1 MTTRKKTTA
10 TKPKTAATA
19 KPNTR
24 RKTKIVSSRRTKTGA
39 GNFVNFFVPLFFI
52 LCIVFCIGFLGF
64 MGYRTVTASSFF
76 DVKRIEVKGTNRV
89 SREEV
94 EKIVRLESEK
104 NGVWNADL
112 QKIREE
118 IEKSGFVKSA
128 TVSRILPDGIRVNVT
143 ERKPSA
149 IARIEGGDFW
159 VDDDGAIIVLVG
171 KDEARPPFFIQGWN
185 REKNEKAREENKER
199 VKIYLQMLS
208 DWQEYELAKRVK
220 AVDLTNVKEPFAITE
235 DSGEK
240 VAIELE
246 NGNLAKRLKDGIKAI
261 AGKGTNYQA
270 VNIEGQNMVLV
281 PRNKIGTPSS

>member
-1 MTTRKKTTA
+1 MATRKRTTAKKTTA
-10 TKPKTAATA
+10 VKPKS
-19 KPNTR
+19 R
-24 RKTKIVSSRRTKTGA
+24 RKTSTTSRRTTKGA

-52 LCIVFCIGFLGF
+52 LCIVFCTGFLAF

-76 DVKRIEVKGTNRV
+76 DVKKIEVRGAKRV
-89 SREEV
+89 SREEI

-118 IEKSGFVKSA
+118 IEKSNFVKA
-128 TVSRILPDGIRVNVT
+128 VTVSRILPDGIRVNVT
-143 ERKPSA
+143 ERNPKA
-149 IARIEGGDFW
+149 VVRIEGGDFW
-159 VDDDGAIIVLVG
+159 ADEDGVILVLAG

-185 REKNEKAREENKER
+185 RDKSEKAQKENKER
-199 VKIYLQMLS
+199 VKIYLEMLTE
-208 DWQEYELAKRVK
+208 WQEYELAKRVR
-220 AVDLTNVKEPFAITE
+220 AVDLTSLKEPFAITE

-261 AGKGTNYQA
+261 AGKGSNYQA

-281 PRNKIGTPSS
+281 PRSN

>member
-1 MTTRKKTTA
+1 MATRKTTTTARRTTPA
-10 TKPKTAATA
+10 TKPKT
-19 KPNTR
+19 R
-24 RKTKIVSSRRTKTGA
+24 RKTTTVTSRRTKKGA

-52 LCIVFCIGFLGF
+52 FCIVFCIGFLAL

-76 DVKRIEVKGTNRV
+76 DVKEIEIKGTNKV
-89 SREEV
+89 SRETV
-94 EKIVRLESEK
+94 EKIVRAESEK

-118 IEKSGFVKSA
+118 IEKTDFVKTA

-149 IARIEGGDFW
+149 VARIDGGDFW
-159 VDDDGAIIVLVG
+159 VDDDGIVLVLVG

-185 REKNEKAREENKER
+185 RDKSEKAQEENKER
-199 VKIYLQMLS
+199 VKIYLEMLD

-220 AVDLTNVKEPFAITE
+220 AVDLSNIKEPVAITE
-235 DSGEK
+235 DSGERI
-240 VAIELE
+240 AIEVE

-261 AGKGTNYQA
+261 AGKGSNYQA

-281 PRNKIGTPSS
+281 PRNN